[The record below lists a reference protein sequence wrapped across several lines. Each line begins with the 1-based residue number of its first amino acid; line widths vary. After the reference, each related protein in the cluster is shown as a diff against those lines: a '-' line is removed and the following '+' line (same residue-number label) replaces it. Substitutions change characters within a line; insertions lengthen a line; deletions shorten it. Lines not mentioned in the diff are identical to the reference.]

1 MTALIS
7 DREEVVGVD
16 NTAAIDVV
24 QEVAP
29 IDGLP
34 TVCLELILIGSS
46 DSPVTIDIAIQ
57 DTDRDRGAGQGI
69 AQVIVHAVQGN
80 YDILLVAGSIAL
92 HDDVVG
98 VAAVNRRADDCAAT
112 ASRAIHCGYIV

>member
-1 MTALIS
+1 MTALLS
-7 DREEVVGVD
+7 EREKVVGVD

-46 DSPVTIDIAIQ
+46 DPPVTIDIAIQ
-57 DTDRDRGAGQGI
+57 HTDRDRGAGQGI
-69 AQVIVHAVQGN
+69 ALVIVHAVQGD

-98 VAAVNRRADDCAAT
+98 ITAVNRRANDCAAT
-112 ASRAIHCGYIV
+112 AGRAIDCGYVV